1 MHENVEQ
8 GRPLYNPLIIAM
20 LHVKIVACQQSL
32 MVLKTELSCIPPEIA
47 HVHQRLVSLR
57 RCIRACEAKPKVGAT
72 RDRPSYN

>member
-20 LHVKIVACQQSL
+20 LHAKIVACQQSL
-32 MVLKTELSCIPPEIA
+32 MMLKTGLSSIPPEIA

-57 RCIRACEAKPKVGAT
+57 RCIRACEAKPKVGVA
-72 RDRPSYN
+72 RDRPGHG